1 LQWSAAQVDN
11 AAVSTYPSDML
22 MERETIITEIRRTAA
37 ENGGIPLG
45 RLKLEREAGIK
56 EHHWKKYWPRFSD
69 AIREAGLEP
78 NSKTEPLDKDVL
90 LALLAELA
98 RELGHFPT
106 HAEIR
111 VRSGRDGWPS
121 NRVFDKR
128 LGNKADMAKL
138 VGEYCA
144 SRPEFADVL
153 AYCSTI
159 RQPALSPVV
168 EQKPEGFVYLIKSG
182 RYYKIGKTNS
192 LGRRERE
199 IVLQLPER
207 AQTVHSIKTDDPEG
221 IEAYWHRRFAARRKN
236 GEWFDLTS
244 SDVAAFR
251 RRKFM

>member
-1 LQWSAAQVDN
+1 
-11 AAVSTYPSDML
+11 

-69 AIREAGLEP
+69 AVREAGLEP
-78 NSKTEPLDKDVL
+78 NRKTEALDKDVL
-90 LALLAELA
+90 LAHLVDLA
-98 RELGHFPT
+98 RELGRFPT

-111 VRSGRDGWPS
+111 VRSGQGGWPS

-128 LGNKADMAKL
+128 LGRKSEMTKL
-138 VGEYCA
+138 VREYCA
-144 SRPEFADVL
+144 SRPECSDVL
-153 AYCSTI
+153 AYCSKI
-159 RQPALSPVV
+159 QQPTKNPIV
-168 EQKPEGFVYLIKSG
+168 EETREGFVYLIKSG

-199 IVLQLPER
+199 IMLQLPER

-221 IEAYWHRRFAARRKN
+221 IEAYWHRRFAASRKN